1 YKLSVLK
8 DDKHVFPPYQGAP
21 LVRKETLKKY
31 PELEGAL
38 NKLAGKIS
46 DDEMREMNY
55 KVNAGG
61 ISPKKVAED
70 YLKKE
75 KLIK

>member
-21 LVRKETLKKY
+21 LVRKETLEKY

-38 NKLAGKIS
+38 NKLAGKIT
-46 DDEMREMNY
+46 DQKMREMNY
-55 KVNAGG
+55 DVNVKGK
-61 ISPKKVAED
+61 SAEATAAAF
-70 YLKKE
+70 LKEEGLLK
-75 KLIK
+75 